1 MDRILKSDN
10 QTEFSEHINKNFFSD
25 KKEKAADKF
34 VRQGNNMIAFYKTCK
49 KYVELEQT
57 EAG

>member
-25 KKEKAADKF
+25 KKEKAAEKF
-34 VRQGNNMIAFYKTCK
+34 CRQGKNQAAFYMTCK
-49 KYVELEQT
+49 RYVDIEQT

>member
-49 KYVELEQT
+49 KYVELE
-57 EAG
+57 